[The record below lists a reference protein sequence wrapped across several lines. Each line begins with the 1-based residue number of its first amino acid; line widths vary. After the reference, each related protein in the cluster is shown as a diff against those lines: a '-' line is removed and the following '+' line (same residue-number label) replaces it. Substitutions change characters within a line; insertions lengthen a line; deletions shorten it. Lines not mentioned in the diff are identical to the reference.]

1 MQHLLDFVHEHTLDE
16 QLYCVLPTP
25 LGDLAMQWRRQIDAL
40 GWELKPLS
48 DDGPGEYVPRAQLL
62 GRLTSL
68 GANLELFERELRA
81 LIAAQVVVAHHL
93 LRDARA
99 LLGADI
105 VQDILH
111 GHELFAS
118 ELSRTVGSLTA
129 PARPALSVVKGGGA
143 RSNTRAGH
151 LALVR

>member
-25 LGDLAMQWRRQIDAL
+25 SGDLALQWRRQVDTL
-40 GWELKPLS
+40 GWELWPLKEK
-48 DDGPGEYVPRAQLL
+48 GPVEQVPRSQLL
-62 GRLTSL
+62 ARLSAR

-81 LIAAQVVVAHHL
+81 IIAAQIVVAHHL
-93 LRDARA
+93 LRDAKT

-118 ELSRTVGSLTA
+118 ELSRTVASLTA
-129 PARPALSVVKGGGA
+129 PERPALQVVKGGGV
-143 RSNTRAGH
+143 RSDGRAGH